1 MLLIYNFHTS
11 RGLLHKS
18 VQIGSNN
25 IVNRMPQV
33 LKISLCNKYNLSACT
48 TYKSVTDSFVQFTNI
63 KLLRREKMGTLF
75 NQIPRKHYFDND
87 AVKFLDTVKTL
98 ARDHG
103 LTVEETCRI
112 LELSMKIDDYDR
124 KDEQL
129 AGLGRLIKD
138 LIDEIS
144 MLREKL

>member
-1 MLLIYNFHTS
+1 MLIEY
-11 RGLLHKS
+11 
-18 VQIGSNN
+18 VIGSN

-33 LKISLCNKYNLSACT
+33 LKIRLCNKYNLSAST
-48 TYKSVTDSFVQFTNI
+48 SYKSGTDSLVQFTNI

-75 NQIPRKHYFDND
+75 NQTSRKGYFDND

-103 LTVEETCRI
+103 LTIEETCRI
-112 LELSMKIDDYDR
+112 LELSMKIDDYNR
-124 KDEQL
+124 KDEHIV
-129 AGLGRLIKD
+129 GLGRLIKD
-138 LIDEIS
+138 LINEIS

>member
-1 MLLIYNFHTS
+1 MIIEY
-11 RGLLHKS
+11 
-18 VQIGSNN
+18 VIGSN
-25 IVNRMPQV
+25 IGNRMPQV
-33 LKISLCNKYNLSACT
+33 LKIRLCNKYNLSACT
-48 TYKSVTDSFVQFTNI
+48 SYKSGADLFVQFTNM
-63 KLLRREKMGTLF
+63 KLKFLRREKMRTLF
-75 NQIPRKHYFDND
+75 NQTPRKDYFDNY

-138 LIDEIS
+138 LIEEIS

>member
-1 MLLIYNFHTS
+1 MLIEY
-11 RGLLHKS
+11 
-18 VQIGSNN
+18 VIGSN

-33 LKISLCNKYNLSACT
+33 LKICLRNKYHLSACT
-48 TYKSVTDSFVQFTNI
+48 SYKSGTDSFVQFTNI
-63 KLLRREKMGTLF
+63 KILRREKMGTLF
-75 NQIPRKHYFDND
+75 NQPTRKDYFDND

-103 LTVEETCRI
+103 LTVEETCRV

-124 KDEQL
+124 KDEHIVAL
-129 AGLGRLIKD
+129 ERLIKD
-138 LIDEIS
+138 LINEIS

>member
-1 MLLIYNFHTS
+1 MITEY
-11 RGLLHKS
+11 
-18 VQIGSNN
+18 VIGSNIIN
-25 IVNRMPQV
+25 CIPQV
-33 LKISLCNKYNLSACT
+33 LEIHLYNNHNLSACASC
-48 TYKSVTDSFVQFTNI
+48 KSDADLFVPFTNM
-63 KLLRREKMGTLF
+63 KLKFLRREKMRTLF
-75 NQIPRKHYFDND
+75 NQTPRKDYFEND

-138 LIDEIS
+138 LIEEIS

>member
-1 MLLIYNFHTS
+1 MLIEY
-11 RGLLHKS
+11 
-18 VQIGSNN
+18 VIGSN

-33 LKISLCNKYNLSACT
+33 LKIRLCNKYNFSACT
-48 TYKSVTDSFVQFTNI
+48 SYKSGTDSFVQFTNI

-75 NQIPRKHYFDND
+75 NQTPRKDYFDND

-124 KDEQL
+124 KDEHIV
-129 AGLGRLIKD
+129 GLGRLIKD
-138 LIDEIS
+138 LINEIS
-144 MLREKL
+144 MLRERL

>member
-1 MLLIYNFHTS
+1 MLIEY
-11 RGLLHKS
+11 
-18 VQIGSNN
+18 VIGSN

-33 LKISLCNKYNLSACT
+33 LNIHLCHSYNLSACASCKPGT
-48 TYKSVTDSFVQFTNI
+48 NSFVQFTNI
-63 KLLRREKMGTLF
+63 KIEFLRRERMGTLF
-75 NQIPRKHYFDND
+75 NQTTRKDYFDND

-124 KDEQL
+124 KDEHIV
-129 AGLGRLIKD
+129 GLGRLIKD
-138 LIDEIS
+138 LINEIS
-144 MLREKL
+144 MLRERL

>member
-1 MLLIYNFHTS
+1 
-11 RGLLHKS
+11 
-18 VQIGSNN
+18 
-25 IVNRMPQV
+25 MPQV
-33 LKISLCNKYNLSACT
+33 LKICLCNKYNLSACIS
-48 TYKSVTDSFVQFTNI
+48 YKSGTDSFVQFTNI

-75 NQIPRKHYFDND
+75 NQTPRKDYFDND
-87 AVKFLDTVKTL
+87 NVKFLDTVKTL

-112 LELSMKIDDYDR
+112 LELSMKIDAYDR

-129 AGLGRLIKD
+129 AGVGRLIKD

-144 MLREKL
+144 MLRERL

>member
-1 MLLIYNFHTS
+1 MLIEY
-11 RGLLHKS
+11 
-18 VQIGSNN
+18 VIGSN

-33 LKISLCNKYNLSACT
+33 LKIRLCNKYHLSACT
-48 TYKSVTDSFVQFTNI
+48 SYKSGTDSFVQFTNI

-75 NQIPRKHYFDND
+75 NQPTRKDYFDND

-103 LTVEETCRI
+103 LTVEETCRV

-124 KDEQL
+124 KDEHIV
-129 AGLGRLIKD
+129 ALGRLIKD
-138 LIDEIS
+138 LINEIS

>member
-1 MLLIYNFHTS
+1 MLIEY
-11 RGLLHKS
+11 
-18 VQIGSNN
+18 VIGSN

-33 LKISLCNKYNLSACT
+33 LKICLCNKYNLSACIS
-48 TYKSVTDSFVQFTNI
+48 YKSGTDSFVQFTNI

-75 NQIPRKHYFDND
+75 NQTPRKDYFDND
-87 AVKFLDTVKTL
+87 NVKFLDTVKTL

-129 AGLGRLIKD
+129 AGVGRLIKD

-144 MLREKL
+144 MLRARL

>member
-1 MLLIYNFHTS
+1 
-11 RGLLHKS
+11 
-18 VQIGSNN
+18 
-25 IVNRMPQV
+25 
-33 LKISLCNKYNLSACT
+33 
-48 TYKSVTDSFVQFTNI
+48 
-63 KLLRREKMGTLF
+63 MGTLF
-75 NQIPRKHYFDND
+75 NQTTRKDYFDND

-103 LTVEETCRI
+103 LTVEETCRV

-129 AGLGRLIKD
+129 AVLGRLIKD

>member
-1 MLLIYNFHTS
+1 MITEY
-11 RGLLHKS
+11 
-18 VQIGSNN
+18 VIGSNIIN
-25 IVNRMPQV
+25 CITQV
-33 LKISLCNKYNLSACT
+33 LEIHLCNNHNLSACT
-48 TYKSVTDSFVQFTNI
+48 SCKGGAHSFVKFANI
-63 KLLRREKMGTLF
+63 KLEFLSRERMGTLF
-75 NQIPRKHYFDND
+75 NQTSRKDYFDND

-138 LIDEIS
+138 LIEEIS

>member
-1 MLLIYNFHTS
+1 MITEY
-11 RGLLHKS
+11 
-18 VQIGSNN
+18 VIGSNIIN
-25 IVNRMPQV
+25 CITQV
-33 LKISLCNKYNLSACT
+33 LEIHLCNNHNLSACT
-48 TYKSVTDSFVQFTNI
+48 SCKSSANSFVPFTNI
-63 KLLRREKMGTLF
+63 KLKILRREKMGTLF
-75 NQIPRKHYFDND
+75 NQTPRKDYFEND

>member
-1 MLLIYNFHTS
+1 M
-11 RGLLHKS
+11 
-18 VQIGSNN
+18 QIGGSSS
-25 IVNRMPQV
+25 VNCTPQV
-33 LKISLCNKYNLSACT
+33 LKIHLCTKYNLSA
-48 TYKSVTDSFVQFTNI
+48 YASRKPSANSFVLSTNI
-63 KLLRREKMGTLF
+63 KLEFLRREIMGTLF
-75 NQIPRKHYFDND
+75 NQIPRKDYFDND

-112 LELSMKIDDYDR
+112 LELSMEIDDYDR